1 MTVAVAFLCPDGVV
15 VAADSMI
22 TPTLGGMGVG
32 HHTGRKVYTC
42 PGQQV
47 FAWAGDMGLASRARL
62 LVEANPASAG
72 VYATPMDYVHTISTA
87 INAQFSQT
95 QVQQQNRNEV
105 ACFVG
110 FPHGGQPQCCVFW
123 MGMQP
128 MLFDQDHYYL
138 ALGTGKLSADPFLK
152 FLVDVFCP
160 NNTRPSV
167 HLAAFL
173 AVWTVQHAID
183 TTQGQVALPI
193 KAAMIEQAAAG
204 LQSRALSD
212 PEIATHIQAKQA
224 GEQALRDWRAAV
236 QSGAAAQG
244 AQPPIPQPAAAAPAA
259 AAPVAAAPA
268 AAAPGGN
275 NP

>member
-32 HHTGRKVYTC
+32 HHTGRKVYNC

-62 LVEANPASAG
+62 LVEGNPASAG
-72 VYATPMDYVHTISTA
+72 NFATPLAYVHAISVE
-87 INAQFSQT
+87 INKQFSDT
-95 QVQQQNRNEV
+95 QVQNRDAA

-110 FPHGGQPQCCVFW
+110 FPYGGQPQCCVFW

-128 MLFDQDHYYL
+128 MLFDPDHFYF
-138 ALGTGKLSADPFLK
+138 ALGSGKLSADPFLK

-183 TTQGQVALPI
+183 TTQGQVAPPI
-193 KAAMIEQAAAG
+193 RAAMIEQAAAG
-204 LQSRALSD
+204 LQSRELSD
-212 PEIATHIQAKQA
+212 PEIGTHIQAKQA
-224 GEQALRDWRAAV
+224 GEKALRDWRAAV

-244 AQPPIPQPAAAAPAA
+244 AQPPVPQPAAAQPAAAAP
-259 AAPVAAAPA
+259 V
-268 AAAPGGN
+268 GN
-275 NP
+275 NPIV